1 MLCWNAACSI
11 RPDRTDARSVPVRL
25 PGQDPQL
32 QSGPQVQGE
41 QVQPAF
47 VQSVPGAPQEQPE
60 LQVQGEQVQL
70 GFPQS
75 AGFSVVALL
84 IPLIVPQ

>member
-1 MLCWNAACSI
+1 M
-11 RPDRTDARSVPVRL
+11 
-25 PGQDPQL
+25 
-32 QSGPQVQGE
+32 QGE

-75 AGFSVVALL
+75 AVFSVVALL